1 MPKAPILRRLLA
13 ASLRLTHGVF
23 AFVFLLRLIVL
34 LRLTSSPFLLPS
46 GSDMHFYDQWAQ
58 QISHGRLTD
67 HLAFYGLPLYAY
79 LLAFLYKVLG
89 YSPFVPGFLQACL
102 DAGTATLIFKITVR
116 AVGTT
121 KPDEKGPGS
130 PASRLTIWEP
140 ASVAGL
146 LAAAGWAFFVPAQ
159 AYSVILMPTSWFVFA
174 FWFVV
179 WQIIKRDQAPSPWGF
194 FGLGIIIGV
203 TAMGVATILFLI
215 PLAFAALLSKARA
228 SATAPSPLPVRLAAI
243 ALFLTGIGAGT
254 SPCWLHNCLVARDPV
269 FLSAHGGINFWLG
282 NNPEAT
288 GYPHFPGLH
297 AGQANMLRDSI
308 DQAESAAGGSLKRS
322 EVSRFWSAK
331 ARAYISNNTGAWL
344 KLMARK
350 IGNFWNGFEY
360 DDLSVIANLRENRVL
375 FPGPHFAIVAALAIP
390 GLFFS
395 LRTRPASRWIAAAIF
410 LHMAA
415 VLPVF
420 VTERYRLAVVPG
432 FLVLAVCG
440 LKDLWEGFALG
451 RFQRIAFYL
460 IVLAGAALVI
470 TLPRNDPALWAVEP
484 YDLGRQALES
494 GDFKRAEE
502 QLQRARF
509 YVPDNPETN
518 LALGNLRLAQ
528 GNQTE
533 AISFYQA
540 ALRIDPAHKSAL
552 NNLGVIALDDHRPAE
567 AKDYFLKALEQEPKN
582 GKTHFLLAR
591 AELALGNLEGARIA
605 LAHALEREP
614 DRTEYRQLK
623 EDIERRSQQ

>member
-1 MPKAPILRRLLA
+1 
-13 ASLRLTHGVF
+13 VF
-23 AFVFLLRLIVL
+23 AFVFLLRLFAL

-46 GSDMHFYDQWAQ
+46 GSDMHFYDEWAQ

-79 LLAFLYKVLG
+79 LLAFLYKLFG
-89 YSPFVPGFLQACL
+89 YSPFVPGFFQACL
-102 DAGTATLIFKITVR
+102 DAGTATLIYKITVR
-116 AVGTT
+116 GLRRA
-121 KPDEKGPGS
+121 KSSEKGAGS
-130 PASRLTIWEP
+130 PANPLAIRQS

-159 AYSVILMPTSWFVFA
+159 AYSVILMPTAWFVFV
-174 FWFVV
+174 FWFLV
-179 WQIIKRDQAPSPWGF
+179 WQIVKTDRALSAWGL
-194 FGLGIIIGV
+194 FGLGILIGV
-203 TAMGVATILFLI
+203 TAMGVATILFLV
-215 PLAFAALLSKARA
+215 PLVFATLLLRHRTSAAAPSHALARFTAGALL
-228 SATAPSPLPVRLAAI
+228 
-243 ALFLTGIGAGT
+243 LTGIGIGT
-254 SPCWLHNCLVARDPV
+254 SPCWLHNCFVARDPV

-308 DQAESAAGGSLKRS
+308 DQAEAAAGRTLKRS
-322 EVSRFWSAK
+322 EVSQFWASK
-331 ARAYISNNTGAWL
+331 ARAYIANNTRAWL
-344 KLMARK
+344 NLMARK
-350 IGNFWNGFEY
+350 IGNFWNGFAY
-360 DDLSVIANLRENRVL
+360 DDLGVIANLREHRVL

-395 LRTRPASRWIAAAIF
+395 LRALRTGRWIAAAIL
-410 LHMAA
+410 LHMAS

-432 FLVLAVCG
+432 LLFFAVCG
-440 LKDLWEGFALG
+440 LKGLWEELALRRYG
-451 RFQRIAFYL
+451 RVVAYVV
-460 IVLAGAALVI
+460 VLVGAVMVVTA
-470 TLPRNDPALWAVEP
+470 PRNDPTLWAVQP

-528 GNQTE
+528 GNQVE
-533 AISFYQA
+533 AASFYHE
-540 ALRIDPAHKSAL
+540 ALRIDPMHKSAL
-552 NNLGVIALDDHRPAE
+552 NNLGVMALDDHRPAE
-567 AKDYFLKALEQEPKN
+567 AKDYFLKALKQEPKN
-582 GKTHFLLAR
+582 AKAHFLLAK
-591 AELALGNLEGARIA
+591 AELALGNTEGARIA
-605 LAHALEREP
+605 LAQALEREP
-614 DRTEYRQLK
+614 DRTEYRQLQ
-623 EDIERRSQQ
+623 EEIERRAQP

>member
-1 MPKAPILRRLLA
+1 MPRSPIFRNFLP

-23 AFVFLLRLIVL
+23 ALVFLLRLCAL

-46 GSDMHFYDQWAQ
+46 GSDMHFYDEWAQ
-58 QISHGRLTD
+58 QITQGRLTD

-79 LLAFLYKVLG
+79 LLAFLYKLFG
-89 YSPFVPGFLQACL
+89 YSPFVPGFFQACL
-102 DAGTATLIFKITVR
+102 DAGTATLIYKITAR
-116 AVGTT
+116 ALRSPTSGET
-121 KPDEKGPGS
+121 KAGS
-130 PASRLTIWEP
+130 PANPATTREP
-140 ASVAGL
+140 AALAGL
-146 LAAAGWAFFVPAQ
+146 FAAAGWAFFVPAQ
-159 AYSVILMPTSWFVFA
+159 AYSVILMPTSWFVFT
-174 FWFVV
+174 FWFLV
-179 WQIIKRDQAPSPWGF
+179 WQIVKTDHPPSRRGV
-194 FGLGIIIGV
+194 FGLGILIGV
-203 TAMGVATILFLI
+203 TAMGVATILFLV
-215 PLAFAALLSKARA
+215 PLVFAALLFRHRPSAGAR
-228 SATAPSPLPVRLAAI
+228 SPAP
-243 ALFLTGIGAGT
+243 ALFAAGVLLLTGIGIGT
-254 SPCWLHNCLVARDPV
+254 APCWLHNGLVARDPV

-308 DQAESAAGGSLKRS
+308 DQAEAAAGRTLKRS
-322 EVSRFWSAK
+322 EVSQFWASK
-331 ARAYISNNTGAWL
+331 ARAYIANNTGAWL
-344 KLMARK
+344 KLVVRK

-360 DDLSVIANLRENRVL
+360 DDLGVIANLREHRVL

-390 GLFFS
+390 GLFLS
-395 LRTRPASRWIAAAIF
+395 LRARPTARWIAAAIL
-410 LHMAA
+410 LHMAS

-432 FLVLAVCG
+432 LLFFAVYG
-440 LKDLWEGFALG
+440 LKDLWEGCSLSRYQRVASYVVLLLG
-451 RFQRIAFYL
+451 AVI
-460 IVLAGAALVI
+460 LV
-470 TLPRNDPALWAVEP
+470 TVPRNDPTLWAVQP

-528 GNQTE
+528 GNQIE
-533 AISFYQA
+533 AASFYQA
-540 ALRIDPAHKSAL
+540 ALRIDPLHKSAL

-567 AKDYFLKALEQEPKN
+567 AKEYFLKALKQEPKN
-582 GKTHFLLAR
+582 AKTHFLLAK
-591 AELALGNLEGARIA
+591 AELALGNTEGARIA

-614 DRTEYRQLK
+614 DRTEFRQLQ
-623 EDIERRSQQ
+623 EEIERRAQP